1 LEDLLT
7 TQVRRV
13 RRIVRKIDSWT
24 VFKVSA
30 IFWLVS
36 GLALILGFVM
46 FWSVID
52 ASGIPDSLVETLTEI
67 GLFEQG
73 TDPFADSERF
83 LRIAVF
89 GSITWSVIAT
99 GLTTLAAVMYNLIS
113 DIVGGVEFIVL
124 EESLQPVAPRAPY
137 AHQAPT
143 PSGTG
148 SLDLATQEN
157 PVTTIRN

>member
-1 LEDLLT
+1 MT

-52 ASGIPDSLVETLTEI
+52 ASGIPDRLVETLTEI

-83 LRIAVF
+83 LRIAIF
-89 GSITWSVIAT
+89 GSITWSVVAT

-124 EESLQPVAPRAPY
+124 EENLAPVSPRVAYQQPQPPVS
-137 AHQAPT
+137 
-143 PSGTG
+143 SGGG
-148 SLDLATQEN
+148 SLDMATQEN
-157 PVTTIRN
+157 PVTSVKN

>member
-1 LEDLLT
+1 MT

-30 IFWLVS
+30 IFWLVA

-52 ASGIPDSLVETLTEI
+52 ASGIPDKLVETLTGI

-113 DIVGGVEFIVL
+113 DIVGGIEFIVL
-124 EESLQPVAPRAPY
+124 EESLQPVAPRPPFTQQP
-137 AHQAPT
+137 QAPVA
-143 PSGTG
+143 PGGSG
-148 SLDLATQEN
+148 SLDLETQEH
-157 PVTTIRN
+157 PITTTRR

>member
-1 LEDLLT
+1 MT

-30 IFWLVS
+30 IFWLVA

-83 LRIAVF
+83 LRIAIF

-124 EESLQPVAPRAPY
+124 EESLAPVPARAGYQQPTVPP
-137 AHQAPT
+137 
-143 PSGTG
+143 GGNG
-148 SLDLATQEN
+148 SLDMATQEN
-157 PVTTIRN
+157 NPVTTFRN

>member
-1 LEDLLT
+1 MTT

-13 RRIVRKIDSWT
+13 RRIIRKIDSWT

-30 IFWLVS
+30 IFWLVA
-36 GLALILGFVM
+36 GLAMILGFVM
-46 FWSVID
+46 FWSVIE
-52 ASGIPDSLVETLTEI
+52 ASGIPDRLVETLTEI

-113 DIVGGVEFIVL
+113 DIVGGIEFIVL
-124 EESLQPVAPRAPY
+124 EENLQAPAAPRAPY
-137 AHQAPT
+137 ARKPGST
-143 PSGTG
+143 GGNGTV
-148 SLDLATQEN
+148 DLATQEN
-157 PVTTIRN
+157 PVTSARG

>member
-1 LEDLLT
+1 M
-7 TQVRRV
+7 
-13 RRIVRKIDSWT
+13 RKIDSWT

-30 IFWLVS
+30 IFWLVA

-52 ASGIPDSLVETLTEI
+52 ASGIPDRLVETLTEI

-89 GSITWSVIAT
+89 ASITWSVVAT

-124 EESLQPVAPRAPY
+124 EENLQPLNVASPRAPFSQT
-137 AHQAPT
+137 AST
-143 PSGTG
+143 GNGTI
-148 SLDLATQEN
+148 DMATQEN
-157 PVTTIRN
+157 PVTTIKS

>member
-1 LEDLLT
+1 MS
-7 TQVRRV
+7 QVRRV
-13 RRIVRKIDSWT
+13 RRIIRKVDSWT

-30 IFWLVS
+30 IFWLVA

-46 FWSVID
+46 FWSVVD
-52 ASGIPDSLVETLTEI
+52 ASGIPDRLVETLTSI

-89 GSITWSVIAT
+89 GSITLSVVAT

-113 DIVGGVEFIVL
+113 DIVGGIEFVVL
-124 EESLQPVAPRAPY
+124 EEVLSAPAVRAPLVPAPVAAPNG
-137 AHQAPT
+137 APSIDM
-143 PSGTG
+143 P
-148 SLDLATQEN
+148 TQET
-157 PVTTIRN
+157 PVTSVRK

>member
-1 LEDLLT
+1 LS
-7 TQVRRV
+7 QVRRV
-13 RRIVRKIDSWT
+13 RRIIRKVDSWT

-30 IFWLVS
+30 IFWLVA

-46 FWSVID
+46 FWSVVD
-52 ASGIPDSLVETLTEI
+52 ASGIPDRLVETLTSI

-89 GSITWSVIAT
+89 GSITLSVVAT

-113 DIVGGVEFIVL
+113 DIVGGVEFVVL
-124 EESLQPVAPRAPY
+124 EEVLVAPSTTRVPFPAAPL
-137 AHQAPT
+137 PT
-143 PSGTG
+143 NTMPSIDTP
-148 SLDLATQEN
+148 TQET
-157 PVTTIRN
+157 PVTSVRN

>member
-1 LEDLLT
+1 MT

-13 RRIVRKIDSWT
+13 RRIIRKIDSWT
-24 VFKVSA
+24 VFKVSG
-30 IFWLVS
+30 IFWLVA
-36 GLALILGFVM
+36 GLASILGFVM

-52 ASGIPDSLVETLTEI
+52 ASGIPNRLVETLTEI

-89 GSITWSVIAT
+89 GSITWSVVAT

-124 EESLQPVAPRAPY
+124 EENLAAPATPRVPY
-137 AHQAPT
+137 PQASSGAPT
-143 PSGTG
+143 NGG
-148 SLDLATQEN
+148 LDMATQEN
-157 PVTTIRN
+157 PVTTVRG

>member
-1 LEDLLT
+1 LS
-7 TQVRRV
+7 QVRRV
-13 RRIVRKIDSWT
+13 RRIIRKVDSWT

-30 IFWLVS
+30 IFWLVA

-46 FWSVID
+46 FWSVVD
-52 ASGIPDSLVETLTEI
+52 ASGIPDRLVETLTSI

-89 GSITWSVIAT
+89 GSITLSVVAT

-113 DIVGGVEFIVL
+113 DVVGGVEFVVL
-124 EESLQPVAPRAPY
+124 EEVLAAPVARAPFPP
-137 AHQAPT
+137 ATVAAPT
-143 PSGTG
+143 PSM
-148 SLDLATQEN
+148 DLPTQET
-157 PVTTIRN
+157 PVTTVRN